1 MRSSNV
7 SLCYVSG
14 VKPAICA
21 VVLLELV
28 AATALIVTAQQP
40 GPTRSPITTPAVA
53 TSSPPTAAT
62 TSALAK
68 VDDRYRIGP
77 GDLLDIRVLNR
88 PMLSREVRV
97 GQDGMIRMPFI
108 DGEIQAACR
117 TESELSTEIATRLL
131 KYQRN
136 PQVDVFIKDYQ
147 SQPVAFIGSVRIP
160 GRFQLQRRVRLLEL
174 MTYVGGPSENAG
186 RSVQI
191 VHTITSRSICDEAV
205 PDPDGVMNGIATY
218 RLVDLMR
225 GEDKANPYV
234 RPGDIITL
242 PEAEQAFIIGS
253 VMRPGPILLRE
264 ATTLSKAVVMSG
276 GPAPQASTGRVRIIR
291 QDSGTN
297 AKQQILADLKAINK
311 GQAEDIMLQAG
322 DVVDVPGP
330 GGFTKVL
337 NSLTQSLIPTM
348 TNLPLRVIP

>member
-1 MRSSNV
+1 MRSSNG
-7 SLCYVSG
+7 SLSYVSG
-14 VKPAICA
+14 VKTAFRTA
-21 VVLLELV
+21 VLLKLV
-28 AATALIVTAQQP
+28 AATALGAPAQQAK
-40 GPTRSPITTPAVA
+40 PTQAPITRPAVA
-53 TSSPPTAAT
+53 TSSPPTDT
-62 TSALAK
+62 TSDLGK

-117 TESELSTEIATRLL
+117 TEGELSTEIATRLL

-136 PQVDVFIKDYQ
+136 PQVDVFVKDYQ
-147 SQPVAFIGSVRIP
+147 SQPVAFIGSVRLP

-174 MTYVGGPSENAG
+174 MTYVGGPSDNAG
-186 RSVQI
+186 RMVQI
-191 VHTITSRSICDEAV
+191 VHTMTSRSICDEAA
-205 PDPDGVMNGIATY
+205 PDPDGVMNGIAMY
-218 RLVDLMR
+218 RLVDLMH
-225 GEDKANPYV
+225 GDDKANPYV

-242 PEAEQAFIIGS
+242 PEAEQAYVIGS
-253 VMRPGPILLRE
+253 VMRPGPILLKE
-264 ATTLSKAVVMSG
+264 PTTLSKAVVMSG
-276 GPAPQASTGRVRIIR
+276 GAQPQASTGRVRIIR
-291 QDSGTN
+291 QGPETN
-297 AKQQILADLKAINK
+297 AKIQILADLKAINK

-337 NSLTQSLIPTM
+337 NSITQGLIPSM

>member
-1 MRSSNV
+1 MRSSNE
-7 SLCYVSG
+7 SLYDVSG
-14 VKPAICA
+14 VKTAIRTA
-21 VVLLELV
+21 VLLKLV
-28 AATALIVTAQQP
+28 AATALMAPAQQP
-40 GPTRSPITTPAVA
+40 GPTRSPITTPAVQ
-53 TSSPPTAAT
+53 TSSPPGVD
-62 TSALAK
+62 TSSLAK

-117 TESELSTEIATRLL
+117 TEGELSTEIATRLL

-136 PQVDVFIKDYQ
+136 PQVDVFVKDYQ
-147 SQPVAFIGSVRIP
+147 SQPVAFIGSVRVP

-174 MTYVGGPSENAG
+174 MTYVGGPSDNAG
-186 RSVQI
+186 RTVQI
-191 VHTITSRSICDEAV
+191 VHTMTSRSICDDAV
-205 PDPDGVMNGIATY
+205 PESDGVMNGIATY

-242 PEAEQAFIIGS
+242 PEAEQAYVIGS

-276 GPAPQASTGRVRIIR
+276 GAAPQASTQRVRIIR
-291 QDSGTN
+291 LDPGTN

-311 GQAEDIMLQAG
+311 GQAEDIVLQAG

-330 GGFTKVL
+330 GGFTKVM
-337 NSLTQSLIPTM
+337 NSLTQGLIPSM
-348 TNLPLRVIP
+348 TNLPLRIIP

>member
-1 MRSSNV
+1 MRSSNG
-7 SLCYVSG
+7 SLCYVRS
-14 VKPAICA
+14 VKTAIRTA
-21 VVLLELV
+21 VLLKLV
-28 AATALIVTAQQP
+28 AASALMAPAQQP
-40 GPTRSPITTPAVA
+40 LTTPAVA
-53 TSSPPTAAT
+53 TSSPPAVAT
-62 TSALAK
+62 TSALGK

-77 GDLLDIRVLNR
+77 SDLLDIRVLNR

-147 SQPVAFIGSVRIP
+147 SQPVAFIGSVRVP

-174 MTYVGGPSENAG
+174 MTYVGGPSDNAG

-191 VHTITSRSICDEAV
+191 VHTMTSRSICDEAG

-218 RLVDLMR
+218 RLADLMR
-225 GEDKANPYV
+225 GVDTANPYV

-242 PEAEQAFIIGS
+242 PEAEQAYIIGS

-264 ATTLSKAVVMSG
+264 STTLSKAVVMSG
-276 GPAPQASTGRVRIIR
+276 GAAPQSQTNKVRIIR
-291 QDSGTN
+291 VDPGTN

-311 GQAEDIMLQAG
+311 GQAEDIVLQAG
-322 DVVDVPGP
+322 DVVDIPGP
-330 GGFTKVL
+330 SGFSKVM
-337 NSLTQSLIPTM
+337 NGITQGLIPSM
-348 TNLPLRVIP
+348 TNLPLRIIP